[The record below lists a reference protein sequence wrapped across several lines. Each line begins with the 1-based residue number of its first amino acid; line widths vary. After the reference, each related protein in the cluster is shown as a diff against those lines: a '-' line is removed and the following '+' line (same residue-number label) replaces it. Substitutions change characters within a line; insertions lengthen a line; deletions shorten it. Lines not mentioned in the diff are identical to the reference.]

1 MKVLPDRKVLLSTLW
16 IFAMFNYLYA
26 DVFGLYFNPGFQ
38 KDFTQ
43 QLATGNMGGMQITQV
58 SALIFAV
65 LMESAMAM
73 MLLSRVLDYTLNRW
87 ANIVVGVIQTLSV
100 AWSLSGTTPNLFYAF
115 FAVIEIACTLG
126 IVVYAWRWAR
136 PEPLPYTAKAGAGQV
151 DSAQRMARRS
161 GVVAAE
167 VEAAYVAT

>member
-1 MKVLPDRKVLLSTLW
+1 MKALQDRKILLSTLW

-73 MLLSRVLDYTLNRW
+73 VLLSRVLDYALNRW
-87 ANIVVGVIQTLSV
+87 ANIVIGVIQTMSV
-100 AWSLSGTTPNLFYAF
+100 VWSLSGTTPNLFYAF
-115 FAVIEIACTLG
+115 FAVVEIVCTLG

-136 PEPLPYTAKAGAGQV
+136 PEPLSNTATAGAGQV

-161 GVVAAE
+161 GTA
-167 VEAAYVAT
+167 